1 MSDKSTKQVL
11 QFAQQHCQQQ
21 GLRLTVKRSNVL
33 QVMLDEAKPLSAYD
47 IMAAYQVHFNQ
58 SISVVSIY
66 RMLEFLIQARL
77 VHKLL
82 SSNQYLV
89 CSHITCSH
97 AHKVPMFLI
106 CDNCNQVEEVGIKK
120 SLVSELKAN
129 IVSTNFK
136 LQDQQLEL
144 HGICSGCR
152 NLQ

>member
-1 MSDKSTKQVL
+1 MSDKTTEEVL

-47 IMAAYQVHFNQ
+47 IMAAYQAHFNQ

-82 SSNQYLV
+82 SSKQYLV
-89 CSHITCSH
+89 CSHIRCSH

-129 IVSTNFK
+129 IVSTDFK

-144 HGICSGCR
+144 HGICSDCR
-152 NLQ
+152 C